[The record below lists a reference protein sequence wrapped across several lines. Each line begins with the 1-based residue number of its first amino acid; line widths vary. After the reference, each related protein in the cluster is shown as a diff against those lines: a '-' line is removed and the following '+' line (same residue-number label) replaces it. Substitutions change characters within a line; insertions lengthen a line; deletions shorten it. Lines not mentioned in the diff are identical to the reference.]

1 IDPQLMILNRSAI
14 HADAADGDGGN
25 VSITAGTFVRSEG
38 SEITA
43 TSHNGGLNGAIV
55 ITSPDS
61 VLNTE
66 RAAPAQG
73 YLDAAGLLRTSCG
86 AAGGQTASFVV
97 ARVAGLP
104 ASPEGPLPAPLWDA
118 LPESSAPAAGTPV
131 VGEPDRTLRVAALAG
146 GCEAA

>member
-1 IDPQLMILNRSAI
+1 
-14 HADAADGDGGN
+14 HADAADDNGGN
-25 VSITAGTFVRSEG
+25 VFISAGTFVRSEG
-38 SEITA
+38 SEITVA
-43 TSHNGGLNGAIV
+43 SHNGGVNGEIA

-86 AAGGQTASFVV
+86 AAGGQPGSLVG
-97 ARVAGLP
+97 ARGAGLP

-118 LPESSAPAAGTPV
+118 LPEASAPAAGTPV
-131 VGEPDRTLRVAALAG
+131 VGEPDRSLRVAALAG
-146 GCEAA
+146 GCEAAREGR

>member
-1 IDPQLMILNRSAI
+1 VVVLNRSSI
-14 HADAADGDGGN
+14 RADTEDGNGGNIFIAAD
-25 VSITAGTFVRSEG
+25 TFVRSEG
-38 SEITA
+38 SEISA
-43 TSHNGGLNGAIV
+43 TSKSGGLNGTIV

-118 LPESSAPAAGTPV
+118 LPESSAPSASAPV
-131 VGEPDRTLRVAALAG
+131 VGEPDRSLRVAARAD
-146 GCEAA
+146 GCEAAREGR